1 MDRWRWAIGALVAIH
16 LLAGVRVMLAT
27 DWEQPSFTT
36 GDHLQYRALVAE
48 PGWPY
53 RDKTVAFP
61 PVTYLAFEAIE
72 GHGTATTGGRL
83 LVLTQLACDLAVA
96 AALAAGWGR
105 RAATAWLVLLLPLL
119 WDGWVLARIDLL
131 SVALA
136 LGGLALVRRGDSD
149 GDWRR
154 WGASRWRR
162 RPWPRCGRWPCCP
175 ALRRAPVPSSP
186 LPS

>member
-36 GDHLQYRALVAE
+36 GDHLQYRELVAA

-61 PVTYLAFEAIE
+61 PASYLAFEAIE

-83 LVLTQLACDLAVA
+83 LVLTQLASDLVVA

-131 SVALA
+131 SVVLA
-136 LGGLALVRRGDSD
+136 FFEHKLVRR
-149 GDWRR
+149 
-154 WGASRWRR
+154 
-162 RPWPRCGRWPCCP
+162 
-175 ALRRAPVPSSP
+175 RAETARGVVMEES
-186 LPS
+186 